1 MTSWMPGESEVRQ
14 VMDAHGLLPEDA
26 LFAQAMDVL
35 AMYSDSIGAA
45 LAETASP
52 EDKVKAA
59 LAALEE
65 ILMQEGIVPD
75 NQEKQFAPPRQRK
88 I

>member
-1 MTSWMPGESEVRQ
+1 MTSWMPGEPEVRQ

-45 LAETASP
+45 LAKASSA
-52 EDKVKAA
+52 EDKVKTA
-59 LAALEE
+59 LAMLEE
-65 ILMQEGIVPD
+65 ILMQEGIIPD
-75 NQEKQFAPPRQRK
+75 NQEKQFLLPKQRK